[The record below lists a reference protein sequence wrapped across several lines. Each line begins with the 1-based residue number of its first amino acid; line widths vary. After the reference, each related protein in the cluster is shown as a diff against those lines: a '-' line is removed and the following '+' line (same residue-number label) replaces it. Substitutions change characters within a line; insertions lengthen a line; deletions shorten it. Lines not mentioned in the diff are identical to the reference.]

1 MPPKR
6 LSDDRPHWRSAG
18 RGHVSAMSP
27 PPTFRIGWCCQFIP
41 PDGDAERARRMNYG
55 TVTIAALGRLSR
67 PQAVEKLVEV
77 VGRNLAALG
86 LQLEEIAAG
95 PPHRRMLRVF
105 SGLLPAYTHE
115 LGRPLYREPVLRA
128 LVETGLAAAG
138 AFARTHHI
146 RLGFHPEQF
155 CVLNSAAPATLA
167 NAVGELDF
175 HAELMAMLGVPGGWH
190 PEGASINI
198 HCGAR
203 AGGVEGF
210 LAGLGRLS
218 SAARD
223 LITVENDEIAF
234 GLDDLLPLAE
244 RLPIVLDLHHHW
256 IKSEGAYLDRDD
268 PRLALVRASWRGAR
282 PLAHLSVSREDLLD
296 GHDPEVRP
304 DYAFLT
310 GFGLKPTALRA
321 HSDRMWNRAV
331 NRWAAGHLA
340 WADLEIEAKAKN
352 LAADDFERDLPSPRH
367 DGLVLEQN

>member
-1 MPPKR
+1 MS
-6 LSDDRPHWRSAG
+6 LSPA
-18 RGHVSAMSP
+18 
-27 PPTFRIGWCCQFIP
+27 FRIGWCCQFVP
-41 PDGDAERARRMNYG
+41 PDGDADRARRMNHG
-55 TVTIAALGRLSR
+55 TVTIAALSRLDGAR
-67 PQAVEKLVEV
+67 AVDKLIEV
-77 VGRNLAALG
+77 VERNLSALA
-86 LQLEEIAAG
+86 LQLQELAAG
-95 PPHRRMLRVF
+95 PSHRRMLRIF

-115 LGRPLYREPVLRA
+115 LGRPLYREPALRE
-128 LVETGLAAAG
+128 LVEIGLAEAG
-138 AFARTHHI
+138 AFARANSI

-175 HAELMAMLGVPGGWH
+175 HAELMGMLGVPGGWH

-203 AGGVEGF
+203 AGGIDGF
-210 LAGLGRLS
+210 LAGFDRLS
-218 SAARD
+218 SAAQD
-223 LITVENDEIAF
+223 LLTVENDEMAF

-256 IKSEGAYLDRDD
+256 IKSQGRYLDPDD
-268 PRLALVRASWRGAR
+268 PRIGLVRASWRGVR

-310 GFGLKPTALRA
+310 GLGLKPGALRA

-352 LAADDFERDLPSPRH
+352 LAADDFERDVLPPLAGEVARA
-367 DGLVLEQN
+367 DARAGEGEPLG

>member
-1 MPPKR
+1 
-6 LSDDRPHWRSAG
+6 
-18 RGHVSAMSP
+18 MSP
-27 PPTFRIGWCCQFIP
+27 PPAFRIGWCCQFVP
-41 PDGDAERARRMNYG
+41 SDGDAARARRMNYG
-55 TVTIAALGRLSR
+55 TVTIAALSRLEPAR
-67 PQAVEKLVEV
+67 AIQKLVEV
-77 VGRNLAALG
+77 VERNLTALG
-86 LQLEEIAAG
+86 LQLQEIASG
-95 PPHRRMLRVF
+95 PPHRRMLRIF

-115 LGRPLYREPVLRA
+115 LGRPLYREPVLRE
-128 LVETGLAAAG
+128 LVEAGLAEAG
-138 AFARTHHI
+138 AFARAHGV

-155 CVLNSAAPATLA
+155 CVLNSAAPGTLA
-167 NAVGELDF
+167 NAVGEIEF
-175 HAELMAMLGVPGGWH
+175 HAELMAMLGVPDGWH
-190 PEGASINI
+190 SDGASINI

-210 LAGLGRLS
+210 LAGFERLS
-218 SAARD
+218 SAAKD

-234 GLDDLLPLAE
+234 GLDDLLPVAE

-256 IKSEGAYLDRDD
+256 VKSAGSYIEPDD
-268 PRLALVRASWRGAR
+268 PRIERVRASWRGVR

-310 GFGLKPTALRA
+310 GFGLKPSALRA

-352 LAADDFERDLPSPRH
+352 LAADDFERDLASFLRRQDRPPLKEVFP
-367 DGLVLEQN
+367 GTNLEHTAL